1 MPGPE
6 TGEGVVLPFAVNLPK
21 GLEDDDRPADF
32 LSRQQE

>member
-21 GLEDDDRPADF
+21 ALEYEDPPADF
-32 LSRQQE
+32 VSWQQE